1 MTHNEAA
8 AAGTTGPAADSPATP
23 GAGAAAGSGTGA
35 PQGSAQG
42 TAHSGRSA
50 LRRLELLDAADRV
63 VMRDGPDASM
73 NTIAAEAGIT
83 KPILYRHFGDKDGL
97 YRALAER
104 HTEELALAI
113 RAAVDPGPGGAR
125 TPRGRVQAT
134 IDTYLAH
141 IEANPQ
147 VYRFLL
153 HRAGAESADVHG
165 HVTAYQRRVGEEL
178 ARSFDP
184 LGATGVLARAW
195 AHGIVG
201 MVQACGDWWLDEHPC
216 ERAELTVYLTELLWG
231 ALPTALAAAADAVE
245 AAEAA
250 RPGRGPR
257 PEGTDAA
264 DGTGGDAQ
272 G

>member
-8 AAGTTGPAADSPATP
+8 TGSTAAAGTGTTDGTTGGT
-23 GAGAAAGSGTGA
+23 AGGSRGAAGSGSAGSGPGAGSSGSTGA
-35 PQGSAQG
+35 A
-42 TAHSGRSA
+42 SGRSA

-113 RAAVDPGPGGAR
+113 RAAVDPGR
-125 TPRGRVQAT
+125 TDNPRARVQAT
-134 IDTYLAH
+134 IDTYLSH

-184 LGATGVLARAW
+184 VGATGVLARAW

-201 MVQACGDWWLDEHPC
+201 MVQACGDWWLDERPC

-231 ALPTALAAAADAVE
+231 ALPTALAAAAEAGE
-245 AAEAA
+245 AAAGAA
-250 RPGRGPR
+250 E
-257 PEGTDAA
+257 PESESERE
-264 DGTGGDAQ
+264 
-272 G
+272 

>member
-8 AAGTTGPAADSPATP
+8 TGSAAGTGTGRGTGTGTTHGTAVGATGAAASRSAATGPA
-23 GAGAAAGSGTGA
+23 
-35 PQGSAQG
+35 
-42 TAHSGRSA
+42 SGRSA

-113 RAAVDPGPGGAR
+113 RAAVDPGR
-125 TPRGRVQAT
+125 SDNPRARVQAT

-184 LGATGVLARAW
+184 VGATGVLARAW

-201 MVQACGDWWLDEHPC
+201 MVQACGDWWLDERPC

-231 ALPTALAAAADAVE
+231 ALPTALAAAAEAGE
-245 AAEAA
+245 AATGA
-250 RPGRGPR
+250 
-257 PEGTDAA
+257 GTATDNGADAETA
-264 DGTGGDAQ
+264 DRQ
-272 G
+272 

>member
-1 MTHNEAA
+1 MTHNEANDTGTGRPAGTATPQAAPPASPA
-8 AAGTTGPAADSPATP
+8 AAGAA
-23 GAGAAAGSGTGA
+23 GAG
-35 PQGSAQG
+35 
-42 TAHSGRSA
+42 GRSA

-113 RAAVDPGPGGAR
+113 RAAVDPGR
-125 TPRGRVQAT
+125 TADPRARVQAT

-184 LGATGVLARAW
+184 QGVTGVLARAW

-201 MVQACGDWWLDEHPC
+201 MVQASGDWWLDERPC
-216 ERAELTVYLTELLWG
+216 ERPELTTYLTELLWG
-231 ALPTALAAAADAVE
+231 ALPTALAAAAEAVDT
-245 AAEAA
+245 AAA
-250 RPGRGPR
+250 RTPPASPTAAAAGEAGPEGSPGRR
-257 PEGTDAA
+257 H
-264 DGTGGDAQ
+264 
-272 G
+272 

>member
-1 MTHNEAA
+1 MTHDEA
-8 AAGTTGPAADSPATP
+8 TTGASAPVSAAQP
-23 GAGAAAGSGTGA
+23 GR
-35 PQGSAQG
+35 
-42 TAHSGRSA
+42 RSA
-50 LRRLELLDAADRV
+50 RRRRELLDAADRV

-113 RAAVDPGPGGAR
+113 RAAVHPGR
-125 TPRGRVQAT
+125 TTTPRDRIQAT

-184 LGATGVLARAW
+184 LGTTGVLARAW

-201 MVQACGDWWLDEHPC
+201 MVQASGDWWLDERPC
-216 ERAELTVYLTELLWG
+216 RRPELTAHLTELLWG
-231 ALPTALAAAADAVE
+231 ALPTALATSTEGTADRTTDSTAASTAASAADSA
-245 AAEAA
+245 
-250 RPGRGPR
+250 
-257 PEGTDAA
+257 PETSAQPA
-264 DGTGGDAQ
+264 GGIPPKA

>member
-8 AAGTTGPAADSPATP
+8 TGSTAAAGTGTTDGTTGGT
-23 GAGAAAGSGTGA
+23 AGGSRGAAGSGSAGSGAGAGGSGSTGA
-35 PQGSAQG
+35 A
-42 TAHSGRSA
+42 SGRSA

-113 RAAVDPGPGGAR
+113 RAAVDPGR
-125 TPRGRVQAT
+125 TDNPRARVQAT
-134 IDTYLAH
+134 IDTYLSH

-184 LGATGVLARAW
+184 VGATGVLARAW

-201 MVQACGDWWLDEHPC
+201 MVQACGDWWLDERPC

-231 ALPTALAAAADAVE
+231 ALPTALAAAAEAGE
-245 AAEAA
+245 AAAGAA
-250 RPGRGPR
+250 E
-257 PEGTDAA
+257 PE
-264 DGTGGDAQ
+264 
-272 G
+272 

>member
-1 MTHNEAA
+1 MTDNEAR
-8 AAGTTGPAADSPATP
+8 GTSGPAP
-23 GAGAAAGSGTGA
+23 GAR
-35 PQGSAQG
+35 P
-42 TAHSGRSA
+42 GRSA
-50 LRRLELLDAADRV
+50 RRRLELLDAADRV
-63 VMRDGPDASM
+63 VMRDGPDVSM

-113 RAAVDPGPGGAR
+113 RAAVRHGRAEQAGHAR
-125 TPRGRVQAT
+125 QTGHAGQTGQAGRPATPRDRIRAT

-147 VYRFLL
+147 LYRFLL

-165 HVTAYQRRVGEEL
+165 HVTAYQRRIGEEL

-184 LGATGVLARAW
+184 FGTTGVLARAW

-201 MVQACGDWWLDEHPC
+201 MVQAAGDWWLDERPC
-216 ERAELTVYLTELLWG
+216 DRAELTAHLTELLWG
-231 ALPTALAAAADAVE
+231 ALPTALAAAGGP
-245 AAEAA
+245 AENAPKTG
-250 RPGRGPR
+250 PGGPWN
-257 PEGTDAA
+257 ESG
-264 DGTGGDAQ
+264 
-272 G
+272 

>member
-1 MTHNEAA
+1 MAHNETTPAGT
-8 AAGTTGPAADSPATP
+8 AAGTSGNTAGGTPARTP
-23 GAGAAAGSGTGA
+23 GTPGGPG
-35 PQGSAQG
+35 
-42 TAHSGRSA
+42 SGRSA

-113 RAAVDPGPGGAR
+113 RAAVDPAR
-125 TPRGRVQAT
+125 GHSPRERIQAT

-184 LGATGVLARAW
+184 VGATGVLARAW

-201 MVQACGDWWLDEHPC
+201 MVQACGDWWLEEHPC

-231 ALPTALAAAADAVE
+231 ALPTALTM
-245 AAEAA
+245 AAESAK
-250 RPGRGPR
+250 
-257 PEGTDAA
+257 AA
-264 DGTGGDAQ
+264 DGADQAQ
-272 G
+272 

>member
-1 MTHNEAA
+1 MAHNESTP
-8 AAGTTGPAADSPATP
+8 AGTTAGTSGNTAGGTPARTP
-23 GAGAAAGSGTGA
+23 GGPGGSG
-35 PQGSAQG
+35 
-42 TAHSGRSA
+42 SGRSA

-113 RAAVDPGPGGAR
+113 RAAVDPAR
-125 TPRGRVQAT
+125 GHSPRERIQAT

-184 LGATGVLARAW
+184 VGATGVLARAW

-201 MVQACGDWWLDEHPC
+201 MVQACGDWWLEEHPC

-231 ALPTALAAAADAVE
+231 ALPTALAM
-245 AAEAA
+245 AAESAK
-250 RPGRGPR
+250 
-257 PEGTDAA
+257 AA
-264 DGTGGDAQ
+264 DGADQAQ
-272 G
+272 